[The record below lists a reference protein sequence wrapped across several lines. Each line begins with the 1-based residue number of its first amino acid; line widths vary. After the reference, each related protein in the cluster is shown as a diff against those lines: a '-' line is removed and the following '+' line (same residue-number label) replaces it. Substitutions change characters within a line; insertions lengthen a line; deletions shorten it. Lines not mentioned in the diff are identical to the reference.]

1 MLQRLRK
8 IMRRFAKTWVALF
21 ALAWL
26 TVAYPPCAAAQPQA
40 SEQRPAVMQA
50 HHDHVDHGAM
60 QASAAEQADSDLGCL
75 GDDCPVLS
83 AVEKQAAPKPNVS
96 DGDLHPLVAL
106 MAPLLRLP
114 VLDDHTTGPARLA
127 ARTPLPAFPPA
138 LGFRIL
144 LI

>member
-1 MLQRLRK
+1 VLQRLRK
-8 IMRRFAKTWVALF
+8 SMHRFAKTWVALF

-26 TVAYPPCAAAQPQA
+26 TVAYPPCAAAQPRGP
-40 SEQRPAVMQA
+40 EQPSAVMQG
-50 HHDHVDHGAM
+50 HHDLGDHGAM
-60 QASAAEQADSDLGCL
+60 HGSAVDASDASCL

-83 AVEKQAAPKPNVS
+83 AVEKQAAPKPSVA
-96 DGDLHPLVAL
+96 DGDLHPVLTLV
-106 MAPLLRLP
+106 APLLRLP
-114 VLDDHTTGPARLA
+114 VLDDHSTDPAGIA